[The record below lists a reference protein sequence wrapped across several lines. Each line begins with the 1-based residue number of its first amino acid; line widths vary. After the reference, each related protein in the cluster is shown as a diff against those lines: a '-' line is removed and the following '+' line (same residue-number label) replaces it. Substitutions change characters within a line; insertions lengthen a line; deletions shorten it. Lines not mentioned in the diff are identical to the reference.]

1 LKSNHVLRG
10 KPYTP
15 MQVGYRP
22 ELDISAVL
30 GPEQAN
36 YFQSLIG
43 ILRWEVELGRIDIHI
58 DVSMLSSHLAQP
70 RIGHL
75 EQVFHIFSYL
85 KHHLNSHLVFDPN
98 YVTWDEASFSKF
110 DWTEFYHDAREAMP
124 PNAPPSRGHPVQ
136 INAFVDANH
145 AGNKVRR

>member
-1 LKSNHVLRG
+1 
-10 KPYTP
+10 

-98 YVTWDEASFSKF
+98 YVTWDKASFSKF
-110 DWTEFYHDAREAMP
+110 DWKDF
-124 PNAPPSRGHPVQ
+124 
-136 INAFVDANH
+136 
-145 AGNKVRR
+145 